1 MRPTTLACAIL
12 LLLTTGCVPF
22 GLGSSPDGFLDDFAA
37 AVSKGK
43 VTDDLFVAASGS
55 SYEKVVAGM
64 GSDPVVSWSDA
75 QTSGKTGAVTLTWH
89 WTLPGS
95 TWVYRTRARLARVAV
110 KGGDDAWRIDFR
122 PDLIEPSLRS
132 GEVLV
137 EQSVQPPRA
146 EILGAGG
153 VPLVTERPVLRVGLD
168 KTKLPDGDA
177 AALTHAAT
185 TLAKQVGIKV
195 DDYVALAQKMG
206 PNAFVPAI
214 IYRRAELPPAVSALA
229 AQLPAVLIIPD
240 QLALAP
246 TKDFAAPLLGS
257 VGSATA
263 ELIQR
268 SGGRISPGDLT
279 GISGLQL
286 RYDEQLAGSDGTK
299 VFAVS
304 KSEKRMVFSAAAQP
318 GQPLATTL
326 DPRLQQEADRLLA
339 GVGPASALVA
349 IEPSTGNLLAV
360 ANGPGSNGQNIA
372 TYGRYAPGSTF
383 KMVTALLLL
392 RAGLTPDSTVD
403 CPATTTVDGKSF
415 SNYPDYPTNALGSIS
430 LTTAIANSCNTAMII
445 SGMKSRPKDLEDA
458 AAALGFGVDND
469 LGFPAYFGE
478 VPDAGTKTQVAADL
492 IGQGQVTASP
502 MAMATV
508 LASIIAA
515 KTVVPKLLPDHEVI
529 TQDDDV
535 TPVSGADANDLFT
548 MLRAVVTQGSG
559 GLLKDLPGPPVLAK
573 TGTAQY
579 GTKEPYPT
587 HAWMVASQGDLAV
600 AVFVGTGESGSRT
613 AGPIMKQFLAAAN
626 H

>member
-1 MRPTTLACAIL
+1 MRPTTLACAVL

-22 GLGSSPDGFLDDFAA
+22 GLGSSPDGFLDDFVA

-43 VTDDLFVAASGS
+43 VTDDLFATASGS

-75 QTSGKTGAVTLTWH
+75 QTSGKTGAATLTWH

-95 TWVYRTRARLARVAV
+95 TWVYRTQARLARIQV
-110 KGGDDAWRIDFR
+110 KGGDDSWRIDFR
-122 PDLIEPSLRS
+122 PDLIEPSLRAD
-132 GEVLV
+132 EVLV

-146 EILGAGG
+146 EILGAKG

-168 KTKLPDGDA
+168 KARLPDGDA
-177 AALTHAAT
+177 GALTKAAT
-185 TLAKQVGIKV
+185 TLAKQVGIRV

-214 IYRRAELPPAVSALA
+214 IYRQAELPPAVSELA
-229 AQLPAVLIIPD
+229 SRMPAVLIIPD

-279 GISGLQL
+279 GLSGLQL

-299 VFAVS
+299 VFASS
-304 KSEKRMVFSAAAQP
+304 KSDKRLVFSAAPQP

-326 DPRLQQEADRLLA
+326 DPRLQREADRLLA
-339 GVGPASALVA
+339 KVTPASALVA

-360 ANGPGSNGQNIA
+360 SNGPGSNGQNIA

-392 RAGLTPDSTVD
+392 RAGLTPDSSVD

-415 SNYPDYPTNALGSIS
+415 SNYLDYPTSALGSIS

-445 SGMKSRPKDLEDA
+445 SGMKSHPKDLEDA

-478 VPDAGTKTQVAADL
+478 VPDGGTKTQVAADL

-515 KTVVPKLLPDHEVI
+515 KTVIPKLLPDHEVVA
-529 TQDDDV
+529 QSDAV

-559 GLLKDLPGPPVLAK
+559 ALLKDLPGPPVLAK

-626 H
+626 N